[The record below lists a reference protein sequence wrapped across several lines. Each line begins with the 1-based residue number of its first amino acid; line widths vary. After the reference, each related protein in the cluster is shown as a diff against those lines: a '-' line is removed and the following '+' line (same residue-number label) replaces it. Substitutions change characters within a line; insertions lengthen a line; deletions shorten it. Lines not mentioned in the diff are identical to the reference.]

1 MIRMTALILVA
12 IFLAACTSNPI
23 AAPSGDSGSAGGGA
37 VGADGGAAVGSEQA
51 NLAAGVDAAANVGEE
66 AGAGGSIDASNPS
79 DQDAELSGDAAGQ
92 KLVVYKSAGCE
103 CCDDFVIL
111 AEERGFDVEMTVVDD
126 LTGFK
131 TELGIPDDLWSC
143 HTSVI
148 GDYFVEGHMPFGAI
162 DKLLAER
169 PDIAGISLPGMPIG
183 SPGMPGP
190 KEGPFVVMAVAHD
203 GSVSEFG
210 TW

>member
-1 MIRMTALILVA
+1 MIRTTALILVA
-12 IFLAACTSNPI
+12 VFMAACTSNPI
-23 AAPSGDSGSAGGGA
+23 APPANDDGSAVGAVGGAAGSAAGVQQADSGSGIDAGADVGDEASAGG
-37 VGADGGAAVGSEQA
+37 DGDSA
-51 NLAAGVDAAANVGEE
+51 NAAGDAGEV
-66 AGAGGSIDASNPS
+66 SDA
-79 DQDAELSGDAAGQ
+79 AAGQ

-103 CCDDFVIL
+103 CCDDFVVL

-131 TELGIPDDLWSC
+131 QELGIPDDLWSC

-148 GDYFVEGHMPFGAI
+148 GDYFVEGHMPFEAI
-162 DKLLAER
+162 DKLLVEQ
-169 PDIAGISLPGMPIG
+169 PDIAGITLPGMPIG

-190 KEGPFVVMAVAHD
+190 KEGPFVVMAVAYD
-203 GSVSEFG
+203 GTVSEFG